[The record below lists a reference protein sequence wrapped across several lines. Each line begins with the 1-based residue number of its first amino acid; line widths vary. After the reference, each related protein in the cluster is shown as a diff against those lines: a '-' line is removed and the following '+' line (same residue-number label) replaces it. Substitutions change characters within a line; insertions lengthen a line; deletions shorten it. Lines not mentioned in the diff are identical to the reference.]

1 MRDIMTK
8 LKKTKWLAYLV
19 ALAGGVFF
27 VVQLWM
33 YAHTQTSFVDEG
45 MYLFL
50 GYRFVNGGNVSYGDL
65 GAWNYYAPL
74 SYLIPG
80 TIQSWF
86 GPGLLTGRYFS
97 ILLSVL
103 MAFALWVT
111 AKRLR
116 GKWWA
121 AAVIWALALTPMQNK
136 MYSLALSQALVACM
150 LTWSLALVLGEKRP
164 LWKIVTAS
172 FLAGLLIMTRHNLI
186 PLLPL
191 LVAYVFW
198 QHGRKAGWWSAF
210 ACLLPVLIGHI
221 IYWPTILRL
230 WSFYW
235 LPAQWIPSLSQYGP
249 PVGTT
254 QALNGGLTIA
264 TQLIAFFTGFRV
276 HYIVLVGA
284 LAVLLLWPRR
294 RQWENQANMRA
305 SIFLAAL
312 FFSLLV
318 LHGWAT
324 LGYNQCTF
332 CFAPYSAFFS
342 NAALLLVVVSISSWD
357 RKPSIPRQ
365 IIIVLILLL
374 VSLGLGFATF
384 EDFGDWL
391 LRLNVPR
398 ISSGVHFGEWVSLW
412 DYVGNRLHLEYTTA
426 RVLFPPILGLLGGI
440 LLLGLIF
447 TVQRSLKR
455 RGIHI
460 GYTFGALALVVFL
473 ALGSVISPLMN
484 GAFREG
490 GDCSKVVAHLAT
502 IDVLEN
508 YENIGR
514 ELKDLIPPGSQI
526 YWTVASAVPLLYLPD
541 VNIHPAQVYG
551 LYTYRQ
557 GGEAAQVEKSGYWNE
572 ALALQWLAEADVLV
586 IEQAEW
592 FAYPSLNDRLDVE
605 AYDLTV
611 LPPVNPCNNST
622 YLLVYH
628 RKP

>member
-1 MRDIMTK
+1 MFVMRDIMTK
-8 LKKTKWLAYLV
+8 LKKAKWLAYLV

-33 YAHTQTSFVDEG
+33 YAHTQTSLVDEG

-50 GYRFVNGGNVSYGDL
+50 GYRFVEGGNISYGDL

-86 GPGLLTGRYFS
+86 GPGLRTGRYFS

-111 AKRLR
+111 ARRLR

-150 LTWSLALVLGEKRP
+150 LAWSLMLILGEKRT
-164 LWKIVTAS
+164 LWQIICAS
-172 FLAGLLIMTRHNLI
+172 LLAGLLIMTRHNLI

-198 QHGRKAGWWSAF
+198 QHGRKAGWWSLA
-210 ACLLPVLIGHI
+210 ACMLPFLIGHI
-221 IYWPTILRL
+221 VYWPNILRL

-249 PVGTT
+249 PSGTT
-254 QALNGGLTIA
+254 QALNGDLTIT

-294 RQWENQANMRA
+294 RQWENQVNMRA

-324 LGYNQCTF
+324 LGYSQCTF
-332 CFAPYSAFFS
+332 CFAPYTAFFS
-342 NAALLLVVVSISSWD
+342 NTALLLVVVSISSWD
-357 RKPSIPRQ
+357 KKPSFPRQ
-365 IIIVLILLL
+365 IIIVLVLLL

-391 LRLNVPR
+391 LKLNVPR

-412 DYVGNRLHLEYTTA
+412 DYVGNGLRLEYTTA
-426 RVLFPPILGLLGGI
+426 RELFPPILGLLGGI

-460 GYTFGALALVVFL
+460 GYAFGALALVVFL
-473 ALGSVISPLMN
+473 AVGYFISPLMN

-490 GDCSKVVAHLAT
+490 GDCS
-502 IDVLEN
+502 IDVIEN

-514 ELKDLIPPGSQI
+514 DLKDLIPPGSQI
-526 YWTVASAVPLLYLPD
+526 YWTVGSAVPLLYLPD
-541 VNIHPAQVYG
+541 VNIHPAQIYG
-551 LYTYRQ
+551 TYTYRN
-557 GGEAAQVEKSGYWNE
+557 GGDAAVVEKSGYWNE
-572 ALALQWLAEADVLV
+572 ELALQWLEEAD
-586 IEQAEW
+586 
-592 FAYPSLNDRLDVE
+592 FAIFEEATLLYSPSLQE
-605 AYDLTV
+605 AVSARAFTLTIF
-611 LPPVNPCNNST
+611 PPVNPCVKDT
-622 YLLVYH
+622 RLLVYQ
-628 RKP
+628 RIP

>member
-1 MRDIMTK
+1 MFVMRDIMTK
-8 LKKTKWLAYLV
+8 LKKAKWLAYLV

-27 VVQLWM
+27 VVQLWI
-33 YAHTQTSFVDEG
+33 YAHTQTSLVDEG

-50 GYRFVNGGNVSYGDL
+50 GYRFVEGGNISYGDL

-86 GPGLLTGRYFS
+86 GPGLRTGRYFS

-111 AKRLR
+111 AGRLR

-136 MYSLALSQALVACM
+136 MYSLVLSQALVACI
-150 LTWSLALVLGEKRP
+150 LAWSLMLILGEKRT
-164 LWKIVTAS
+164 LWQIICAS
-172 FLAGLLIMTRHNLI
+172 LLAGLLIMTRHNLI

-191 LVAYVFW
+191 LVGYVFW
-198 QHGRKAGWWSAF
+198 QYGRKAGWWSAF

-324 LGYNQCTF
+324 LGYSQCTF
-332 CFAPYSAFFS
+332 CFAPYTAFFS
-342 NAALLLVVVSISSWD
+342 NTALLLVVVSISSWD
-357 RKPSIPRQ
+357 KKPSFPRQ
-365 IIIVLILLL
+365 IIIVLVLLL

-412 DYVGNRLHLEYTTA
+412 DYVGNGLRLEYTTA
-426 RVLFPPILGLLGGI
+426 RELFPPILGLLGGI

-460 GYTFGALALVVFL
+460 GYAFGALALVVFL
-473 ALGSVISPLMN
+473 GVGYVISPLMN

-490 GDCSKVVAHLAT
+490 GDCS
-502 IDVLEN
+502 IDVIEN

-514 ELKDLIPPGSQI
+514 DLKDLISPGSQI
-526 YWTVASAVPLLYLPD
+526 YWTVGSAVPLLYLPD
-541 VNIHPAQVYG
+541 VNIHPAQIYG
-551 LYTYRQ
+551 IYTYRN
-557 GGEAAQVEKSGYWNE
+557 GGDAAVVEKSGYWNE
-572 ALALQWLAEADVLV
+572 ELALQWLEEAD
-586 IEQAEW
+586 
-592 FAYPSLNDRLDVE
+592 FAIFEEATLLYYPSLQE
-605 AYDLTV
+605 AV
-611 LPPVNPCNNST
+611 SA
-622 YLLVYH
+622 
-628 RKP
+628 RA